1 MTDRQAKFEQIA
13 AQVATWRAE
22 LNVPG
27 VTYGVHIGGEV
38 YSGGCGVTS
47 VENPL
52 PVTDETIFQI
62 GSITKTVTATLIMR
76 LAEQGALALDA
87 RVREYLPGFR
97 VSDES
102 VAERV
107 TLRHLLTHRAGWTGD
122 VFTDTGNNDDAL
134 AQYVARMEDFEQLAP
149 LSAYFSYNNAAF
161 AVAGRVIEALTGMSY
176 EDAVR
181 ELIFEPLGL
190 ERSYFFPHE
199 VMLRRFAVGHQL
211 NRGEPKVLSPW
222 AIPRG
227 LNAGGGIA
235 CHIQDLLRYGAYHLG
250 DGSPLMNADNFA
262 EMHRPQ
268 GLAPPAIG
276 HCGLAWMISDYDG
289 KAAHWH
295 TGGTNGQDTLLVV
308 MPQLGLALGSIANGD
323 KGLDLNNRFRK
334 AVLKT
339 FADIDLQQQQA
350 IASRA
355 AELAEYV
362 GKYQGTMRAIELKL
376 QEGRLFADIRFR
388 GGLPS
393 DRELP
398 PTPLAELARCGPD
411 ELLVLDGFFK
421 GTRADVVRNAA
432 GAIRYLRF
440 GSRLNRKLD

>member
-1 MTDRQAKFEQIA
+1 MVNHQAQFEQIA
-13 AQVATWRAE
+13 EEVAAWRAE
-22 LNVPG
+22 LDVPG
-27 VTYGVHIGGEV
+27 ATYGIHIDGEI

-47 VENPL
+47 VDNPL

-97 VSDES
+97 VSEES

-122 VFTDTGNNDDAL
+122 VFTDTGSNDDAL
-134 AQYVARMEDFEQLAP
+134 ALYVARMEEFEQLAP
-149 LSAYFSYNNAAF
+149 LGVYFSYNNAAF
-161 AVAGRVIEALTGMSY
+161 AVAGRVIEAQTGMTY
-176 EDAVR
+176 EQAVR

-190 ERSYFFPHE
+190 QRSFFFPHE
-199 VMLRRFAVGHQL
+199 VMLHRFAVGHQAGASGS
-211 NRGEPKVLSPW
+211 RVLSPW

-250 DGSPLMNADNFA
+250 DGSPLMNTDYFA

-268 GLAPPAIG
+268 ALGPPAIG
-276 HCGLAWMISDYDG
+276 QCGLAWMISEYDG
-289 KAAHWH
+289 RAARWH
-295 TGGTNGQDTLLVV
+295 TGGTNGQDALLVV

-334 AVLKT
+334 AVLKVL
-339 FADIDLQQQQA
+339 ADIEIPAPQPLE
-350 IASRA
+350 STA

-362 GKYQGTMRAIELKL
+362 GKYHGTLRATELKL

-398 PTPLAELARCGPD
+398 PMPLAELARCGRD
-411 ELLVLDGFFK
+411 EMLVLDGFYK
-421 GTRADVVRNAA
+421 GTRVDFLRDEA
-432 GAIRYLRF
+432 GAIRYMRF
-440 GSRLNRKLD
+440 GSRLNPRLP